1 MEEVKEKKPITAL
14 TLKHIM
20 DIEEDKLDEADLDF
34 DGLSFEQKLIKW
46 RENVTKSVKS
56 RQEYIEQV
64 QQNNKEK
71 RLELLQYTS
80 PEGWVKIIMKCKED
94 PIFFFNM
101 FLWTYNPRLAKP
113 HVPFITYPYQDDFIK
128 QIVSAVETGIDVW
141 IEKSRDMGLSWVML
155 GIFLR

>member
-1 MEEVKEKKPITAL
+1 MSDTEKKPTTAL

-46 RENVTKSVKS
+46 RENVSKSVKS

-71 RLELLQYTS
+71 RLLALTFTAKLCS
-80 PEGWVKIIMKCKED
+80 
-94 PIFFFNM
+94 
-101 FLWTYNPRLAKP
+101 RLK
-113 HVPFITYPYQDDFIK
+113 
-128 QIVSAVETGIDVW
+128 
-141 IEKSRDMGLSWVML
+141 
-155 GIFLR
+155 